1 MTYATM
7 ITIHDLLE
15 SECKRVHQQICAVH
29 PAFIEAYKAYDKY
42 RFEHPELQDQINEA
56 FFGKPIQ
63 DQNLAELYNRYKK
76 LDEINRNLQAKYQQ
90 LDKALDE
97 FHHQN
102 W

>member
-7 ITIHDLLE
+7 IIIHDLLE
-15 SECKRVHQQICAVH
+15 SECKRVDKQIRVVH
-29 PAFIEAYKAYDKY
+29 PALVEAYKAYDKY

-76 LDEINRNLQAKYQQ
+76 LDEIDRNLQAKYQQ
-90 LDKALDE
+90 LDKASDE